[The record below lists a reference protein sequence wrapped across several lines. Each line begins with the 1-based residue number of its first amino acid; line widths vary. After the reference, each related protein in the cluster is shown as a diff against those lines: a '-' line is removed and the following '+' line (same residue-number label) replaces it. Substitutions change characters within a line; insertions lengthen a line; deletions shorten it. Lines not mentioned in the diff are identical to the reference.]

1 MKIIA
6 GRLACFLVILIIAS
20 CGVFKSGTGKKSKAD
35 AAIWQA
41 TPISIDGDDTDW
53 MAPYPNYDSKAGIA
67 YAVTNDSFN
76 LYISVKTGDEK
87 IQNKIL
93 HAGMTVYI
101 DITGTKDQ
109 KAAINFPVA
118 STEPY
123 MPEHHQ
129 RSGGSGEDQSQLQAQ
144 GRMRQRALAGA
155 VDMNL
160 DGFSTGNGAY
170 NIRQH
175 IPNGITVR
183 LGFNSYRE
191 LVYEA
196 KIPFADFYR
205 PQLIPSD
212 AGKAVSVGI
221 FVHAPKQPAMPKDGS
236 SMPGNASMG
245 GGGGRMGGGGMGG
258 GGSRGGRGGGM
269 HNTGSETESIY
280 EPTKTWK
287 QAGLAWK

>member
-6 GRLACFLVILIIAS
+6 GRFACLFVILVLVSCSAS
-20 CGVFKSGTGKKSKAD
+20 KSGTGKKAKAD

-53 MAPYPNYDSKAGIA
+53 MAPFPNYDSKAGIA
-67 YAVTNDSFN
+67 YAVTNDSSN
-76 LYISVKTGDEK
+76 LYISVKTGDDK

-109 KAAINFPVA
+109 KTAINFPVA
-118 STEPY
+118 GTEPY
-123 MPEHHQ
+123 IPEHHE
-129 RSGGSGEDQSQLQAQ
+129 RSSEGQDQSRIQAQ
-144 GRMRQRALAGA
+144 GRMRQRAVAEA

-160 DGFSTGNGAY
+160 DGFATGNGAY

-175 IPNGITVR
+175 IPNGIMVR

-196 KIPFADFYR
+196 KIPFADFYKQ
-205 PQLIPSD
+205 QLTASD
-212 AGKAVSVGI
+212 AGKPVSVGI

-236 SMPGNASMG
+236 GGMPGNASMG
-245 GGGGRMGGGGMGG
+245 GGGGRIGNGGM
-258 GGSRGGRGGGM
+258 GGRGGGGM
-269 HNTGSETESIY
+269 RNTGSTTESIY